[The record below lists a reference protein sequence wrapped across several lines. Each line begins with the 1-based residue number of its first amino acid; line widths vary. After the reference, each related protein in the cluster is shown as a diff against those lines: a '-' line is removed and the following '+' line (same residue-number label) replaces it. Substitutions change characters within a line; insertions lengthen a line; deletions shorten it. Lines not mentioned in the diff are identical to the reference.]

1 MFKKHLVIIILFF
14 FNINMLIADASK
26 KHFNTETHK
35 IITKH
40 LPEYKIVG
48 KANYSFL
55 IWNIYDATL
64 VTKSGKFEDDEF
76 VLVLKYN
83 KVIKKERLV
92 NETINE
98 FKKQAEFKEEY
109 LNSLRQIFNKTF
121 KKTKINSVFVGIKG
135 KKQAYLYFE
144 GEEVFKTNDEK
155 FINYFFNIWLREDS
169 QNPSFTKK
177 LLGR

>member
-14 FNINMLIADASK
+14 FNINMLIADAPK

-121 KKTKINSVFVGIKG
+121 KKTKINSVFVGIKR

-144 GEEVFKTNDEK
+144 GEEVFKTKDEK
-155 FINYFFNIWLREDS
+155 FIDYFFNIWLREDS

-177 LLGR
+177 LLGK

>member
-14 FNINMLIADASK
+14 FNINMLNADAPK
-26 KHFNTETHK
+26 NHFNTETHK
-35 IITKH
+35 LITKY

-109 LNSLRQIFNKTF
+109 LNRLRQIFNETF
-121 KKTKINSVFVGIKG
+121 KKTKINSVFVGIKR
-135 KKQAYLYFE
+135 KKQAYLHFE
-144 GEEVFKTNDEK
+144 GEEVFKTKDEK
-155 FINYFFNIWLREDS
+155 FIDYFFNIWLREDS
-169 QNPSFTKK
+169 QNPNFTKK
-177 LLGR
+177 LLGK

>member
-83 KVIKKERLV
+83 KVIKKERLI

>member
-1 MFKKHLVIIILFF
+1 MFKKHLVIFIFCF
-14 FNINMLIADASK
+14 FNINILIADTPNLYLDA
-26 KHFNTETHK
+26 ETKK
-35 IITKH
+35 IIKKY
-40 LPEYKIVG
+40 LPDYKIVG

-64 VTKSGKFEDDEF
+64 ITKSGKFNDDEF

-92 NETINE
+92 DETINE
-98 FKKQAEFKEEY
+98 FKKQKEFKEEY
-109 LNSLRQIFNKTF
+109 LNNLRQIFNKTF
-121 KKTKINSVFVGIKG
+121 KKTKINSVFVGIKTN
-135 KKQAYLYFE
+135 KQAYLYFE
-144 GEEVFKTNDEK
+144 GEEVFKTNDKK

-177 LLGR
+177 LLGK

>member
-14 FNINMLIADASK
+14 FNINMLIADAPK

-64 VTKSGKFEDDEF
+64 LTKSGKFKDDEF

-83 KVIKKERLV
+83 KVIKKERLI

>member
-1 MFKKHLVIIILFF
+1 MFKKHLVIVILFF
-14 FNINMLIADASK
+14 FNINILFGDTPK
-26 KHFNTETHK
+26 LYFDTETKK
-35 IITKH
+35 IIKMH

-48 KANYSFL
+48 QANYNFL

-64 VTKSGKFEDDEF
+64 LTKSGKFKDDEF

-83 KVIKKERLV
+83 KVIKKERLI

-121 KKTKINSVFVGIKG
+121 KKTKINSVFVGIKR

>member
-1 MFKKHLVIIILFF
+1 MFKRHLVIVILFF
-14 FNINMLIADASK
+14 FNINILIADTPK
-26 KHFNTETHK
+26 LYFDTETKK
-35 IITKH
+35 IIKKH

-48 KANYSFL
+48 QANYSFL

-64 VTKSGKFEDDEF
+64 ITKSGE
-76 VLVLKYN
+76 YN

-109 LNSLRQIFNKTF
+109 LNNLRLIFNETF
-121 KKTKINSVFVGIKG
+121 KKTKVNSVFVGIKIN
-135 KKQAYLYFE
+135 KQAYLYFE
-144 GEEVFKTNDEK
+144 GEEVFKTNEKK
-155 FINYFFNIWLREDS
+155 FINHFFNIWLREDS

-177 LLGR
+177 LLGK